1 MVKIFPRGTLAGM
14 GQQSTARI
22 TSLIAAIHE
31 ELRELAA
38 RRGFSQ
44 RQLQDEAGVSQSV
57 ISKTMYRNA
66 STLSLG
72 QAEALANALGEP
84 LSVIIERAERKIAV
98 RDQVAAPLTDA
109 QLAAQILVR
118 AEAAKQAGYALA
130 AHPAD
135 DVVSEDSEWVA

>member
-1 MVKIFPRGTLAGM
+1 M
-14 GQQSTARI
+14 GQQSTARV
-22 TSLIAAIHE
+22 TALIAAIHE
-31 ELRELAA
+31 ELRALAA

-66 STLSLG
+66 STLSLS

-98 RDQVAAPLTDA
+98 REQVAAPLTDA
-109 QLAAQILVR
+109 QLAAQILAR
-118 AEAAKQAGYALA
+118 AEAATKAGYRLA

-135 DVVSEDSEWVA
+135 KVITDDGNWTA

>member
-1 MVKIFPRGTLAGM
+1 M
-14 GQQSTARI
+14 GQQSTARV
-22 TSLIAAIHE
+22 TALIAAIHE
-31 ELRELAA
+31 ELRALAA

-66 STLSLG
+66 STLSLS

-98 RDQVAAPLTDA
+98 REQVAAPLTDA
-109 QLAAQILVR
+109 QLVAQILAR
-118 AEAAKQAGYALA
+118 AEAATKAGYALA

-135 DVVSEDSEWVA
+135 QVITDDSSWDA

>member
-1 MVKIFPRGTLAGM
+1 M
-14 GQQSTARI
+14 GQQSTARV
-22 TSLIAAIHE
+22 TALIAAIHE
-31 ELRELAA
+31 ELRALAA

-66 STLSLG
+66 STLSLS

-98 RDQVAAPLTDA
+98 REQVAAPLTDA
-109 QLAAQILVR
+109 QLVAQILAR

-135 DVVSEDSEWVA
+135 DIVSEDSGWVA

>member
-1 MVKIFPRGTLAGM
+1 M

-31 ELRELAA
+31 ELRALAA

-66 STLSLG
+66 STLSLS

-109 QLAAQILVR
+109 QLAAQILAR
-118 AEAAKQAGYALA
+118 AEAAAQAGYSLA

-135 DVVSEDSEWVA
+135 KVITDDSSWGA

>member
-1 MVKIFPRGTLAGM
+1 M
-14 GQQSTARI
+14 GQQSTARV
-22 TSLIAAIHE
+22 TALIAAIHE
-31 ELRELAA
+31 ELRALAA

-66 STLSLG
+66 STLSLS

-98 RDQVAAPLTDA
+98 REQVAAPLTDA
-109 QLAAQILVR
+109 QLVAQILAR
-118 AEAAKQAGYALA
+118 AEAATKAGYALA

-135 DVVSEDSEWVA
+135 KVITADSSWGA

>member
-1 MVKIFPRGTLAGM
+1 M
-14 GQQSTARI
+14 GQQSTARV
-22 TSLIAAIHE
+22 TALIAAIHE
-31 ELRELAA
+31 ELRALAA

-66 STLSLG
+66 STLSLS

-84 LSVIIERAERKIAV
+84 LSAIIARAERKIAV
-98 RDQVAAPLTDA
+98 REQVAAPLTDA
-109 QLAAQILVR
+109 QLAAQILARV
-118 AEAAKQAGYALA
+118 EAARQAGYALA

-135 DVVSEDSEWVA
+135 DVVSEDSGWVA

>member
-1 MVKIFPRGTLAGM
+1 M
-14 GQQSTARI
+14 GQQSTARV
-22 TSLIAAIHE
+22 TALIAAIHE
-31 ELRELAA
+31 ELRALAA

-66 STLSLG
+66 STLSLS

-98 RDQVAAPLTDA
+98 REKAATPLTDA
-109 QLAAQILVR
+109 QLVAQILAR
-118 AEAAKQAGYALA
+118 AEAATKTGYRLA

-135 DVVSEDSEWVA
+135 DVLTDDSSWDA

>member
-1 MVKIFPRGTLAGM
+1 M

-31 ELRELAA
+31 ELRALAA

-66 STLSLG
+66 STLSLS

>member
-1 MVKIFPRGTLAGM
+1 M
-14 GQQSTARI
+14 GQQSTARV
-22 TSLIAAIHE
+22 TALIAAIHE
-31 ELRELAA
+31 EMRALAA

-66 STLSLG
+66 STLSLT

-98 RDQVAAPLTDA
+98 RDQVGTPLTDA
-109 QLAAQILVR
+109 QLAAQILAR
-118 AEAAKQAGYALA
+118 AEAATQAGYTLA

-135 DVVSEDSEWVA
+135 DIITEDPTGA

>member
-1 MVKIFPRGTLAGM
+1 M

-31 ELRELAA
+31 ELRALAA

-66 STLSLG
+66 STLSLS

-109 QLAAQILVR
+109 QLAAQILAR
-118 AEAAKQAGYALA
+118 AEAAAQAGYRLA
-130 AHPAD
+130 AHPD
-135 DVVSEDSEWVA
+135 DKVITEDNHSA

>member
-1 MVKIFPRGTLAGM
+1 MAGM
-14 GQQSTARI
+14 GQQSTARV
-22 TSLIAAIHE
+22 TALIAAIHE
-31 ELRELAA
+31 ELRALAA

-66 STLSLG
+66 STLSLS

-98 RDQVAAPLTDA
+98 REQAAAPLTDA
-109 QLAAQILVR
+109 QLAAQILAR
-118 AEAAKQAGYALA
+118 AETAAKASYRLA
-130 AHPAD
+130 AHPVD
-135 DVVSEDSEWVA
+135 DIITEDLG

>member
-1 MVKIFPRGTLAGM
+1 M

-31 ELRELAA
+31 ELRALAA

-66 STLSLG
+66 STLSLS

-98 RDQVAAPLTDA
+98 REQVAAPLTDA
-109 QLAAQILVR
+109 QLAAQILAR
-118 AEAAKQAGYALA
+118 AEAAAQAGYSLA

-135 DVVSEDSEWVA
+135 KVITDDSSWGA

>member
-1 MVKIFPRGTLAGM
+1 M

-31 ELRELAA
+31 ELRALAA

-66 STLSLG
+66 STLSLS

-109 QLAAQILVR
+109 QLAAQILAR
-118 AEAAKQAGYALA
+118 AEAAAQAGYSLA

-135 DVVSEDSEWVA
+135 KVITEDSHGA

>member
-1 MVKIFPRGTLAGM
+1 M
-14 GQQSTARI
+14 GQQSTARV
-22 TSLIAAIHE
+22 TALIAAIHE
-31 ELRELAA
+31 ELRALAA

-66 STLSLG
+66 STLSLS

-98 RDQVAAPLTDA
+98 REQVAAPLTDA
-109 QLAAQILVR
+109 QLAAQILAR

-135 DVVSEDSEWVA
+135 DIITEDPASA

>member
-1 MVKIFPRGTLAGM
+1 M
-14 GQQSTARI
+14 GQQSTARV
-22 TSLIAAIHE
+22 TALIAAIHE
-31 ELRELAA
+31 ELRALAA

-44 RQLQDEAGVSQSV
+44 RQLQDEAGVSQPV

-66 STLSLG
+66 STLSLS

-98 RDQVAAPLTDA
+98 REQVAAPLTDA
-109 QLAAQILVR
+109 QLVAQILAR
-118 AEAAKQAGYALA
+118 AEAATKAGYALA

-135 DVVSEDSEWVA
+135 KVITDDSSWGA

>member
-1 MVKIFPRGTLAGM
+1 M
-14 GQQSTARI
+14 GQQSTARV
-22 TSLIAAIHE
+22 TALIAAIHE
-31 ELRELAA
+31 ELRALAA

-66 STLSLG
+66 STLSLS

-98 RDQVAAPLTDA
+98 REQVVAPLTDA
-109 QLAAQILVR
+109 QLAAQILAR
-118 AEAAKQAGYALA
+118 AEAATKAGYRLA

-135 DVVSEDSEWVA
+135 TVITEDPAGA

>member
-1 MVKIFPRGTLAGM
+1 M
-14 GQQSTARI
+14 GQQSTARV
-22 TSLIAAIHE
+22 TALIAAIHE
-31 ELRELAA
+31 ELRALAA

-66 STLSLG
+66 STLSLS

-98 RDQVAAPLTDA
+98 REQVAAPLTDA
-109 QLAAQILVR
+109 QLAAQILAR
-118 AEAAKQAGYALA
+118 AEAATKAGYRLA

-135 DVVSEDSEWVA
+135 TVITEDPAGA

>member
-1 MVKIFPRGTLAGM
+1 M
-14 GQQSTARI
+14 GQQSTARV
-22 TSLIAAIHE
+22 TALIAAIHE
-31 ELRELAA
+31 EMRALAA

-66 STLSLG
+66 STLSLT

-109 QLAAQILVR
+109 QLAAQILAR
-118 AEAAKQAGYALA
+118 AEAATKSGYRLA

-135 DVVSEDSEWVA
+135 QVITDDSSWDA

>member
-1 MVKIFPRGTLAGM
+1 M

-31 ELRELAA
+31 ELRALAA

-66 STLSLG
+66 STLSLS

-109 QLAAQILVR
+109 QLAAQILAR
-118 AEAAKQAGYALA
+118 AEAATQAGYRLA

-135 DVVSEDSEWVA
+135 TVITEDPAGA

>member
-1 MVKIFPRGTLAGM
+1 M
-14 GQQSTARI
+14 GQQSTARV
-22 TSLIAAIHE
+22 TALIAAIHE
-31 ELRELAA
+31 ELRALAA

-66 STLSLG
+66 STLSLS

-98 RDQVAAPLTDA
+98 REQVAAPLTDA
-109 QLAAQILVR
+109 QLAAQILAR
-118 AEAAKQAGYALA
+118 AEAVTKAGYALA

-135 DVVSEDSEWVA
+135 KVITDDGNWTA

>member
-1 MVKIFPRGTLAGM
+1 M
-14 GQQSTARI
+14 GQQSTARV
-22 TSLIAAIHE
+22 TALIAAIHE
-31 ELRELAA
+31 ELRALAA

-66 STLSLG
+66 STLSLS

-98 RDQVAAPLTDA
+98 REQVAAPLTDA
-109 QLAAQILVR
+109 QLAAQILAR
-118 AEAAKQAGYALA
+118 AEAATKAGYRLA

-135 DVVSEDSEWVA
+135 DIVTEDSGWSA

>member
-1 MVKIFPRGTLAGM
+1 M
-14 GQQSTARI
+14 GQQSTARV
-22 TSLIAAIHE
+22 TALIAAIHE
-31 ELRELAA
+31 ELRALAA

-66 STLSLG
+66 STLSLS

-98 RDQVAAPLTDA
+98 REQVAAPLTDA
-109 QLAAQILVR
+109 QLVAQILAR
-118 AEAAKQAGYALA
+118 AEAATKAGYALT

-135 DVVSEDSEWVA
+135 DIVSEDSGWVA

>member
-1 MVKIFPRGTLAGM
+1 M

-31 ELRELAA
+31 ELRALAA

-66 STLSLG
+66 STLSLS
-72 QAEALANALGEP
+72 QAEAFANALGEP

-109 QLAAQILVR
+109 QLAAQILAR
-118 AEAAKQAGYALA
+118 AEAATQAGYSLA

-135 DVVSEDSEWVA
+135 KVITDDSSWGA

>member
-1 MVKIFPRGTLAGM
+1 M
-14 GQQSTARI
+14 GQQSTARV
-22 TSLIAAIHE
+22 TALIAAIHE
-31 ELRELAA
+31 ELRALAA

-66 STLSLG
+66 STLSLS

-98 RDQVAAPLTDA
+98 REQVAAPLTDA
-109 QLAAQILVR
+109 QLAAQILAR

-135 DVVSEDSEWVA
+135 DILTEDPASA

>member
-1 MVKIFPRGTLAGM
+1 M
-14 GQQSTARI
+14 GQQSTARV
-22 TSLIAAIHE
+22 TALIAAIHE
-31 ELRELAA
+31 ELRALAA

-66 STLSLG
+66 STLSLS

-98 RDQVAAPLTDA
+98 REQVAAPLTDA
-109 QLAAQILVR
+109 QLAAQILAR
-118 AEAAKQAGYALA
+118 AEAATKAGYALA

-135 DVVSEDSEWVA
+135 DVVSEDSGWVA

>member
-1 MVKIFPRGTLAGM
+1 M
-14 GQQSTARI
+14 GQQSTAKV
-22 TSLIAAIHE
+22 TALIAAIHE
-31 ELRELAA
+31 ELRALAA

-66 STLSLG
+66 STLSLS

-98 RDQVAAPLTDA
+98 REQVAAPLTDA
-109 QLAAQILVR
+109 QLVAQILAR
-118 AEAAKQAGYALA
+118 AEAATKAGYALA

-135 DVVSEDSEWVA
+135 KVITDDSSWGA

>member
-1 MVKIFPRGTLAGM
+1 M

-31 ELRELAA
+31 ELRALAA

-66 STLSLG
+66 STLSLS

-109 QLAAQILVR
+109 QLAAQILAR
-118 AEAAKQAGYALA
+118 AEAATQAGYSLA

-135 DVVSEDSEWVA
+135 KVITDDSSWGA

>member
-1 MVKIFPRGTLAGM
+1 M
-14 GQQSTARI
+14 GQQSTARV
-22 TSLIAAIHE
+22 TALISAIHE
-31 ELRELAA
+31 ELRALAA

-66 STLSLG
+66 STLSLS

-84 LSVIIERAERKIAV
+84 LSVIIERVERKIAV
-98 RDQVAAPLTDA
+98 REQVAAPLTDA
-109 QLAAQILVR
+109 QLAAQILAR

-135 DVVSEDSEWVA
+135 DIVSEDSGWVA

>member
-1 MVKIFPRGTLAGM
+1 M
-14 GQQSTARI
+14 GQQSTVRVTA
-22 TSLIAAIHE
+22 LIAAIHE
-31 ELRELAA
+31 ELRALAA

-66 STLSLG
+66 STLSLS

-98 RDQVAAPLTDA
+98 REQVAAPLTDA
-109 QLAAQILVR
+109 QLAAQILAR
-118 AEAAKQAGYALA
+118 AEAAVKDNYALA

-135 DVVSEDSEWVA
+135 KVITDDSSWGA

>member
-1 MVKIFPRGTLAGM
+1 M
-14 GQQSTARI
+14 GQQSTARV
-22 TSLIAAIHE
+22 TALIAAIHE
-31 ELRELAA
+31 EMRALAA

-66 STLSLG
+66 STLSLT

-98 RDQVAAPLTDA
+98 RDQVTAPLTDA
-109 QLAAQILVR
+109 QLAAQILAP

-135 DVVSEDSEWVA
+135 DTLPPPDHSPIHQLP

>member
-1 MVKIFPRGTLAGM
+1 M
-14 GQQSTARI
+14 GQQSTARV
-22 TSLIAAIHE
+22 TALIAAIHE
-31 ELRELAA
+31 ELRALAA

-66 STLSLG
+66 STLSLS

-98 RDQVAAPLTDA
+98 REQVAAPLTDA
-109 QLAAQILVR
+109 QLAAQILAR
-118 AEAAKQAGYALA
+118 AEAATKAGYRLA

-135 DVVSEDSEWVA
+135 DIITEDNHSA

>member
-1 MVKIFPRGTLAGM
+1 M
-14 GQQSTARI
+14 GQQSTTRVTA
-22 TSLIAAIHE
+22 LIAAIHE
-31 ELRELAA
+31 ELRALAA

-66 STLSLG
+66 STLSLS

-98 RDQVAAPLTDA
+98 REQVAAPLTDA
-109 QLAAQILVR
+109 QLAAQILAR

-135 DVVSEDSEWVA
+135 EIITEDPASA

>member
-1 MVKIFPRGTLAGM
+1 M
-14 GQQSTARI
+14 GQQSTARV
-22 TSLIAAIHE
+22 TALIAAIHE
-31 ELRELAA
+31 EMRALAA

-66 STLSLG
+66 STLSLT

-109 QLAAQILVR
+109 QLAAQILAR
-118 AEAAKQAGYALA
+118 AEAATQAGYTLA

-135 DVVSEDSEWVA
+135 DIITEDPAGA

>member
-1 MVKIFPRGTLAGM
+1 MVKIFPRGNLAGM

-31 ELRELAA
+31 ELRALAA

-66 STLSLG
+66 STLSLS

-109 QLAAQILVR
+109 QLAAQILAR
-118 AEAAKQAGYALA
+118 AEAAAQAGYSLA

-135 DVVSEDSEWVA
+135 KVITDDSSWGA

>member
-1 MVKIFPRGTLAGM
+1 M
-14 GQQSTARI
+14 GQQSTVRV
-22 TSLIAAIHE
+22 TELIAAIHE
-31 ELRELAA
+31 ELRALAA

-44 RQLQDEAGVSQSV
+44 RRLQDEAGVSQSV

-66 STLSLG
+66 STLSLS

-98 RDQVAAPLTDA
+98 REQVAAPLTDA
-109 QLAAQILVR
+109 QLAAQILAR
-118 AEAAKQAGYALA
+118 AEAATKAGYRLA

-135 DVVSEDSEWVA
+135 KVITDDSSWGA

>member
-1 MVKIFPRGTLAGM
+1 M

-31 ELRELAA
+31 ELRALAA

-66 STLSLG
+66 STLSLS

-109 QLAAQILVR
+109 QLAAQILAR
-118 AEAAKQAGYALA
+118 AEAASQAGYTLA

-135 DVVSEDSEWVA
+135 TVITEDPAGA